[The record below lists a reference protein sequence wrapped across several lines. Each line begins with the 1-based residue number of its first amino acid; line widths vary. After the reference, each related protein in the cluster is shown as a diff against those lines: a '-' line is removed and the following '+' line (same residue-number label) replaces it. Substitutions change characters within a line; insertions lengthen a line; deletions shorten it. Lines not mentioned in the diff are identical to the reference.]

1 MHYFLH
7 IMNGLI
13 KAFLETFYKKKKKLV
28 YYLFTYIMFL
38 RKTIKYR

>member
-13 KAFLETFYKKKKKLV
+13 KAFPETFYKKKKLV